1 MMETVLTPVL
11 ISLKIA
17 FMATCF
23 SLVIGT
29 SLAYLLHKKNDTL
42 GTIIETIILLPM
54 VMPPTITG
62 YLLLLV
68 LSNNGFVYSL
78 LGGSNL
84 IFTWWAG
91 VIASTIVSIPLM
103 YQNSK
108 SGFQTLNPVYKD
120 IGKTLGLG
128 RFKIIFAIELPLI
141 LPSLLSGLVL
151 SFARALGEF
160 GATLMVAGSIPGK
173 TRTIASAIYFAVE
186 SGDRKTAN
194 SLMLIMIIIS
204 FLLMFSLNIWLKKK
218 RNYNR

>member
-11 ISLKIA
+11 ISLRIA
-17 FMATCF
+17 FVATCF
-23 SLVIGT
+23 SLAIGT
-29 SLAYLLHKKNDTL
+29 SFAYLLHKKNDKF

-62 YLLLLV
+62 YLLLIL
-68 LSNNGFVYSL
+68 LSNEGLFFIL
-78 LGGSNL
+78 LGGNNL

-108 SGFQTLNPVYKD
+108 SGFQSLNPIYKD

-128 RFKIIFAIELPLI
+128 RFKIIFKIELPLI

-173 TRTIASAIYFAVE
+173 TRTIASAIFFAVE
-186 SGDRKTAN
+186 SGDRETAN
-194 SLMLIMIIIS
+194 TLMLIMVVIS
-204 FLLMFSLNIWLKKK
+204 FLLMFSLNLWLKRK
-218 RNYNR
+218 RNYN

>member
-1 MMETVLTPVL
+1 MMETVLTPVW

-17 FMATCF
+17 FVATSF
-23 SLVIGT
+23 SLFIGT
-29 SLAYLLHKKNDTL
+29 SLAYLLHRKNSKF
-42 GTIIETIILLPM
+42 GTMIETIILLPM

-62 YLLLLV
+62 YLLLLL
-68 LSNNGFVYSL
+68 LSNEGLFFNIS
-78 LGGSNL
+78 GGSNL

-108 SGFQTLNPVYKD
+108 SGFQSLNPVYKD

-128 RFKIIFAIELPLI
+128 RLKIIFKIELPLI

-151 SFARALGEF
+151 SFSRALGEF

-186 SGDRKTAN
+186 SGDRQTAN
-194 SLMLIMIIIS
+194 TLMLIMVVIS
-204 FLLMFSLNIWLKKK
+204 FLLMFSLNLWLKRK
-218 RNYNR
+218 RNYN

>member
-1 MMETVLTPVL
+1 MMDTVLTPVI

-17 FMATCF
+17 LVATCL
-23 SLVIGT
+23 SLLIGT
-29 SLAYLLHKKNDTL
+29 TLAYALHTRTDTL
-42 GTIIETIILLPM
+42 ATVAETVILLPM

-62 YLLLLV
+62 YILLLA
-68 LSNNGFVYSL
+68 LSSNSIIYVI

-103 YQNSK
+103 YQNAK
-108 SGFQTLNPVYKD
+108 SGFQSLDPVFKD
-120 IGKTLGLG
+120 LGRTLGLG
-128 RFKIIFAIELPLI
+128 SLKILFTIELPLI
-141 LPSLLSGLVL
+141 LPSIMSGLIL

-194 SLMLIMIIIS
+194 FLLVIMIIIS
-204 FLLMFSLNIWLKKK
+204 FILMFTLNTWLKLKRDKK
-218 RNYNR
+218 

>member
-1 MMETVLTPVL
+1 MMATVLTPVL

-29 SLAYLLHKKNDTL
+29 SLAYLLHKKNSKL

-62 YLLLLV
+62 YMLLLL
-68 LSNNGFVYSL
+68 LSNKGLFFNL
-78 LGGSNL
+78 LGGNNL

-108 SGFQTLNPVYKD
+108 SGFQSLNPVYKD

-128 RFKIIFAIELPLI
+128 RFKIIFKIELPLI

-186 SGDRKTAN
+186 SGDRQTAN
-194 SLMLIMIIIS
+194 TLMLIMVIIS
-204 FLLMFSLNIWLKKK
+204 FILMFSLNLWLKRK
-218 RNYNR
+218 RNFNL

>member
-1 MMETVLTPVL
+1 MMDTVLTPVL

-17 FMATCF
+17 FLATCL
-23 SLVIGT
+23 SLFIGT
-29 SLAYLLHKKNDTL
+29 TLAYLLHKRNDTL
-42 GTIIETIILLPM
+42 GTTLETIILLPM

-62 YLLLLV
+62 YILLLL
-68 LSNNGFVYSL
+68 LSNNGLIYNL
-78 LGGSNL
+78 IGGNNL

-108 SGFQTLNPVYKD
+108 SGFQSLNPAYKD

-128 RFKIIFAIELPLI
+128 WFKIVFSIELPLI
-141 LPSLLSGLVL
+141 LPSILSGIVL

-186 SGDRKTAN
+186 SGDKGTAN
-194 SLMLIMIIIS
+194 SLLLIMIVIS
-204 FLLMFSLNIWLKKK
+204 FILMFTLNLWLKKK
-218 RNYNR
+218 RKYN

>member
-17 FMATCF
+17 FVATCF
-23 SLVIGT
+23 SLFIGT
-29 SLAYLLHKKNDTL
+29 SLAYLLHKKNDKL
-42 GTIIETIILLPM
+42 GTIIETVILLPM

-62 YLLLLV
+62 YLLLLI
-68 LSNNGFVYSL
+68 LSDKGLFFAIS
-78 LGGSNL
+78 GGNSL

-108 SGFQTLNPVYKD
+108 SGFQSLNPVYKD

-128 RFKIIFAIELPLI
+128 RFKIIFKIELPLI
-141 LPSLLSGLVL
+141 LPSILSGLVL

-186 SGDRKTAN
+186 SGDRDTAN
-194 SLMLIMIIIS
+194 KLMFIMVVIS
-204 FLLMFSLNIWLKKK
+204 FLLMFSLNIWLKRK
-218 RNYNR
+218 RKYN